1 MNKFTS
7 SINMCVGPELTC
19 FVFFFFFSCPSFL
32 LARLRT
38 ATLRHDDEGQVST
51 LHYNLWTTN
60 VGLSLQ
66 CALFQRA
73 FTTKMLS
80 VGLLWG
86 FNPLTPRSN
95 WYLTSPSNIQA
106 LSRKQVMRIPKLIS
120 HKIEGRINNHIFALG
135 QLGGN
140 QKVCLLYRKM
150 LTLFLELIIHY
161 LSRPFF
167 WISS

>member
-1 MNKFTS
+1 
-7 SINMCVGPELTC
+7 MCWSRVNL
-19 FVFFFFFSCPSFL
+19 FFFFFFSCPSFL

-51 LHYNLWTTN
+51 LHYINNRCGTVSAVCTISE
-60 VGLSLQ
+60 SL
-66 CALFQRA
+66 L
-73 FTTKMLS
+73 
-80 VGLLWG
+80 VGLLWV
-86 FNPLTPRSN
+86 FNLLTPRSDG
-95 WYLTSPSNIQA
+95 YLTSPSNIQA
-106 LSRKQVMRIPKLIS
+106 LSSKQVMRIPKLIS

-161 LSRPFF
+161 L
-167 WISS
+167 